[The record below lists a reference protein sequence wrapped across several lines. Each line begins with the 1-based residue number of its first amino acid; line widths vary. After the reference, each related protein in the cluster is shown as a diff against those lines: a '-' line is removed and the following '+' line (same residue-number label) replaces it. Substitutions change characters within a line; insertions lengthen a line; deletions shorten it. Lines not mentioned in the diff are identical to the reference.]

1 MSAVAKDDKVR
12 ITMTGAVRKG
22 ATGTVTQ
29 VLPNHWLGQ
38 DHIVVDL
45 DGGGT
50 ETLPASG
57 VEKI

>member
-1 MSAVAKDDKVR
+1 MVAKDDKVR
-12 ITMTGAVRKG
+12 ITLIGAVRTG
-22 ATGTVTQ
+22 ATGTVTK
-29 VLPNHWLGQ
+29 VLPKHFLGQ

-57 VEKI
+57 VVKI